1 MLGENSQAEMRDG
14 DLMSIRGNKSSDYN
28 AIDAHLLPSKTG
40 NDCQWVKLFN
50 KGGSACLW
58 IQNFF
63 FFSRQHK
70 LFKINFK

>member
-40 NDCQWVKLFN
+40 NDCQ
-50 KGGSACLW
+50 
-58 IQNFF
+58 
-63 FFSRQHK
+63 
-70 LFKINFK
+70 